1 MDQKQL
7 DSLKAMSRDERVAYL
22 KNHRSELLDMKQ
34 ASAVN
39 GGAGSNVKN
48 PGTEEGVFEN
58 NYYTSFGFTCDGEVV
73 C

>member
-1 MDQKQL
+1 
-7 DSLKAMSRDERVAYL
+7 
-22 KNHRSELLDMKQ
+22 MKQ

-48 PGTEEGVFEN
+48 PDTEEGLFEN